1 MRNDGLLDTESFVIF
16 HSSEIRDLLSILVY
30 DRKAFFLFWPK
41 PKLAKTAIFLF
52 GRNRKDFSILAET
65 DTETETAEFESFMK
79 LGVCSS

>member
-1 MRNDGLLDTESFVIF
+1 MQMF
-16 HSSEIRDLLSILVY
+16 LSLVTVH

-41 PKLAKTAIFLF
+41 PKHTEVAIFLF